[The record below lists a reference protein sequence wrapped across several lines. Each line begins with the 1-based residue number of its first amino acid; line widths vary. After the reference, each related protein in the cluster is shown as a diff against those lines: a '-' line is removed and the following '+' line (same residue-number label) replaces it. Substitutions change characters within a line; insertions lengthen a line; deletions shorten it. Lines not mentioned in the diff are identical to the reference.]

1 MKNRTGEICYN
12 ISRSLWHLLGLALRP
27 PIQLHPGRAISYA
40 STGTKPVVGTTPRKT
55 QAASEILFSSL
66 SSST

>member
-27 PIQLHPGRAISYA
+27 QIQLHSGRAIGYA
-40 STGTKPVVGTTPRKT
+40 STGTKQVVSSIAKQT
-55 QAASEILFSSL
+55 QSASEILFSIPA
-66 SSST
+66 SST